1 MRKARHNVRKTMS
14 PELREFYHLLQ
25 SNHRSVLSYKTIRQ
39 DYKQYTLNAT
49 QAGER
54 VMSYAEWLE
63 KYRGVCPED
72 IKLLLQIA

>member
-1 MRKARHNVRKTMS
+1 MKARPNVRKTMS
-14 PELREFYHLLQ
+14 PELREFYNLLQ
-25 SNHRSVLSYKTIRQ
+25 SNHQSTLAYKTIRQ

-63 KYRGVCPED
+63 KYRGVCPSD
-72 IKLLLQIA
+72 IKLLIQIA

>member
-1 MRKARHNVRKTMS
+1 MMEARHDVRKTMS
-14 PELREFYHLLQ
+14 PELMEFYHLLQ
-25 SNHRSVLSYKTIRQ
+25 SNHPSTLAYKTIRQ

-72 IKLLLQIA
+72 IRMLVQVA